1 MTKNLI
7 ILLIIATGLYSNIVY
22 AQEELAGAGQNIEIK
37 NPEGTEFWL
46 CFMKNYKKTAKNAPE
61 KLLILELFITS
72 GQDSEVNIEVKSI
85 GFRKTLTIP
94 AGTVKS
100 IRIDPLAQVS
110 SSEVVERKHAVHIT
124 SDNPITVY
132 GLNRRK
138 QTTDTY
144 LGLPLN
150 VLGKSYRAI
159 CYDRSES
166 LMPQFAIVATE
177 NNTDVVITPSVE
189 THGGKKPQV
198 PFKVRLNRGDVYQ
211 VSSKL
216 IMLSKKKCDLT
227 GSLIT
232 SNKKISVFSG
242 HQCSYVP
249 SKIIACNHLV
259 EQLPPI
265 PSWGKHFYLGMLKPR
280 SNYTFRALASRDST
294 KIFMDAELVTML
306 NAGEFFEST
315 LKHPSQIAANK
326 PILVSQYSQGFQN
339 GDSIGDPMM
348 LLISPTQQFLRKYRF
363 ATPVNGFWEHY
374 INVVIPTEAVASMKL
389 NGIHIDASLFKPLGL
404 SRYSIAYVKVNFGTH
419 VIEGSQ
425 PFGMYSYGFGFD
437 KDEYDAYGN
446 IGGQSFVEYIPAK
459 DTLPPMAELRQE
471 GDKAKLIIRDDRV
484 DDTGIEGIYID
495 KYGMDAVHPKI
506 VEASPQITIDITP
519 AKNSEVHRLVV
530 EAVDLAGNSSFFTV
544 CYVYR
549 PSKKAIEFVLSHG
562 TEADCIVDPG
572 LIVGAFGRLLY
583 LSHTS
588 GFSSTGG
595 LNANGTFSDA
605 SGMGGYGGIMVG
617 RKINKDLVVSARI
630 SFENYGGILTA
641 PDSVES
647 HYRDPDSGELK
658 PFQEARDLTLDGLY
672 MNLAFAG
679 EYYLEKYLY
688 LFGGFNLAM
697 NLSKSI
703 TVNKRILIPQDYTY
717 GNDLREM
724 KDSDAPESLSSIN
737 FMRMG
742 LFGGVGFIYRI
753 DIKWS
758 VNLEVAYTDYL
769 GNIISNGQWGLS
781 QLSLSAGVRYN
792 LDIFD

>member
-1 MTKNLI
+1 MTKNI
-7 ILLIIATGLYSNIVY
+7 ITYLLIAFGLLGNAVY
-22 AQEELAGAGQNIEIK
+22 AQVEQPGSRQNIEIK

-46 CFMKNYKKTAKNAPE
+46 CFMKNYKKTAKNASE

-72 GQDSEVNIEVKSI
+72 GEDSEVSIEVQSI
-85 GFRKTLTIP
+85 GFRKTLSIP
-94 AGTVKS
+94 AGTVKN
-100 IRIDPLAQVS
+100 IRLDPLAQVS
-110 SSEVVERKHAVHIT
+110 SSEIIERKHAVHIT

-150 VLGKSYRAI
+150 VLGKSYRAM
-159 CYDRSES
+159 CYDRSEG

-177 NNTDVVITPSVE
+177 NNTEVIITPTVE
-189 THGGKKPQV
+189 THGGKKPNV
-198 PFKVRLNRGDVYQ
+198 PFKISLNRGDVYQ

-232 SNKKISVFSG
+232 ANKKISVFSG

-249 SKIIACNHLV
+249 NKIIACNHLV

-280 SNYTFRALASRDST
+280 SNYTFRALASQDST
-294 KIFMDAELVTML
+294 KLFLDAEFIKML
-306 NAGEFFEST
+306 NAGEFYEST
-315 LKHPSQIAANK
+315 LRHPSQVAANK

-374 INVVIPTEAVASMKL
+374 INVVIPTVATASMKL
-389 NGIHIDASLFKPLGL
+389 NGIHIDTSLFQPLGL
-404 SRYSIAYVKVNFGTH
+404 SRYSIAYLKVNFGTH

-446 IGGQSFVEYIPAK
+446 IGGQSFVEYVPAK

-471 GDKAKLIIRDDRV
+471 GGKAKLIIRDDRV
-484 DDTGIEGIYID
+484 DDTGIEGIYIEQN
-495 KYGMDAVHPKI
+495 GLDAVHQKI
-506 VEASPQITIDITP
+506 VEASPQTTIDI
-519 AKNSEVHRLVV
+519 KFNSDAEIHRLVV
-530 EAVDLAGNSSFFTV
+530 EAADLTGNVSLFTV

-549 PSKKAIEFVLSHG
+549 PSKKAIEYVLSEG
-562 TEADCIVDPG
+562 TDADCIVDPG
-572 LIVGAFGRLLY
+572 LIIGAFGRLLY

-588 GFSSTGG
+588 DFSSSGG
-595 LNANGTFSDA
+595 LKANGSFSDA
-605 SGMGGYGGIMVG
+605 SGMGGYGGVMVG
-617 RKINKDLVVSARI
+617 RKISKDLVLSARL
-630 SFENYGGILTA
+630 SFENYGGVLTA
-641 PDSVES
+641 PDSVVS
-647 HYRDPDSGELK
+647 RYRDPASGELK
-658 PFQEARDLTLDGLY
+658 PFQEARDLTIDGLF

-688 LFGGFNLAM
+688 LFGGFNVAM

-717 GNDLREM
+717 GNDLREI
-724 KDSDAPESLSSIN
+724 KDSDAPAALSSIN
-737 FMRMG
+737 SMRLG
-742 LFGGVGFIYRI
+742 LFGGAGVIYKI
-753 DIKWS
+753 DIIWS
-758 VNLEVAYTDYL
+758 VNIEAAYTNYL
-769 GNIISNGQWGLS
+769 GNIINDGEWGLTH
-781 QLSLSAGVRYN
+781 LSLSAGVRYN